1 MTAEGHTARLLSA
14 CRPLATILAAT
25 PDPGVAGS
33 LAMSWG
39 VLPFVTAERQVD
51 RLSLE
56 LIERRLLAPGATVVF
71 INVNPDEARPDSN
84 FLHVRRLSA
93 PGTP

>member
-1 MTAEGHTARLLSA
+1 
-14 CRPLATILAAT
+14 
-25 PDPGVAGS
+25 
-33 LAMSWG
+33 MSWG
-39 VLPFVTAERQVD
+39 VLPFVTVERQVD

-56 LIERRLLAPGATVVF
+56 LIERRLLSPGATVVF
-71 INVNPDEARPDSN
+71 INVNSDEARPDSN